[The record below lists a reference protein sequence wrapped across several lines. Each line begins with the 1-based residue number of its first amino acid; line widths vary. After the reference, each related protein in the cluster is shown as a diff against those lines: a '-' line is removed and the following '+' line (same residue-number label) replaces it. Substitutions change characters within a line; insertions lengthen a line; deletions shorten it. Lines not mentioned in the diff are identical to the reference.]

1 MQKCKLNILSLLEEK
16 KRADIA
22 VFNKAG
28 EATPYII
35 VELKSPKLKDGKEQL
50 KSYCNATGAPIALWT
65 NGDKISY
72 YHRKDTNIFED
83 IPDIPDYNHKLS
95 DILTE
100 RWTIK
105 DLIEKEKLLTER
117 KSLKDLILEME
128 DEVKRRGRYF

>member
-1 MQKCKLNILSLLEEK
+1 M
-16 KRADIA
+16 
-22 VFNKAG
+22 
-28 EATPYII
+28 
-35 VELKSPKLKDGKEQL
+35 KDGKEQL

-105 DLIEKEKLLTER
+105 DLIEKDKLLTER
-117 KSLKDLILEME
+117 KNLKDLILEME
-128 DEVKRRGRYF
+128 DEILEMQG